1 MEEVYFADQI
11 KIVRVYLMVERQ
23 NELIRLVHRY
33 LHLRLVYIDLLKAK
47 QKDEILPP
55 ELFLLCVIRSLA

>member
-1 MEEVYFADQI
+1 MEEVCFAGRT

-47 QKDEILPP
+47 QKGEIPP
-55 ELFLLCVIRSLA
+55 LNFSFYA

>member
-1 MEEVYFADQI
+1 MLVICASGGSLFADQI

-23 NELIRLVHRY
+23 NELIRLVHHY

-47 QKDEILPP
+47 QKGETPTP
-55 ELFLLCVIRSLA
+55 